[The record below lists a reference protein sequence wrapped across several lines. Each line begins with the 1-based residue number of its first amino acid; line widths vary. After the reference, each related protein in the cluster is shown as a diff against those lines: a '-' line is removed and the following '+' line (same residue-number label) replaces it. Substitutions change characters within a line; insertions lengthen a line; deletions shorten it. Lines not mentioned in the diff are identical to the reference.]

1 MDVLRATPEW
11 DQSALNDLRRSDL
24 APHDQPQTN
33 LAQLVRSA
41 ADFTDEER
49 SVPNDFE
56 VHLSEAQLREVD
68 SMTYAPIETYWEDTD
83 ALPQAEV
90 PPGRVV
96 KLVRTEA
103 SSEDMVKRRECHLL
117 NNWGRWVA

>member
-1 MDVLRATPEW
+1 M
-11 DQSALNDLRRSDL
+11 
-24 APHDQPQTN
+24 
-33 LAQLVRSA
+33 
-41 ADFTDEER
+41 
-49 SVPNDFE
+49 PNDFE
-56 VHLSEAQLREVD
+56 VHLSEAQLREIE
-68 SMTYAPIETYWEDTD
+68 SINALPSETYWEDAD

-96 KLVRTEA
+96 KLVRRVA